1 MVADQPQLSI
11 ASDHGTNLFT
21 ALNVHWIDLCTGWC
35 LVCLVFLRIRN
46 FKTWR
51 QVDLLWLAYD
61 LLAEDPQLAH
71 LVIAPTIQ
79 SQIQNTLFFETV
91 DKMFEPE
98 RFIFIFDA
106 KCLLIK
112 AIRSIQY
119 HFPVDPAIFNDILQK
134 AQACRF

>member
-21 ALNVHWIDLCTGWC
+21 ALNVHWIDLCIGWC

-46 FKTWR
+46 FETWR

-91 DKMFEPE
+91 DEMFEPE

-106 KCLLIK
+106 KGLLIK

-119 HFPVDPAIFNDILQK
+119 RFPVDPAIFNDILQK